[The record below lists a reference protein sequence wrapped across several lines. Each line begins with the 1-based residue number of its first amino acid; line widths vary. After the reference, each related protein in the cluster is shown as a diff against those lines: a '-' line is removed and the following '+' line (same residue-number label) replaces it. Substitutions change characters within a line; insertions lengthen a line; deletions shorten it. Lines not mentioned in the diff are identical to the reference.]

1 MVSAR
6 IYENSLI
13 QYNFDYEYCIFS
25 NEKISSYQLHD
36 VESNFNSG
44 EIWGKDYIGMSRDS
58 AISYDIGTLKPGEE
72 KSFNLFV
79 LIQKNKQE
87 ESIGGANKKIEK
99 IKKYEVDKKIHETSI
114 YWKKYLKEHIN
125 IDTNYFNE
133 KVNEIYKR
141 SILLFPILA
150 NNETGG
156 IMAAP
161 EIDEEKSKC
170 GGYAYCWPRDS
181 VFVTKA
187 LDLLKMQ
194 DISEKFYLKFCK
206 DTQSKNGMWEQRFYT
221 NGNLAPCWGY
231 QIDETASVI
240 YGINEH

>member
-79 LIQKNKQE
+79 
-87 ESIGGANKKIEK
+87 SI
-99 IKKYEVDKKIHETSI
+99 
-114 YWKKYLKEHIN
+114 
-125 IDTNYFNE
+125 
-133 KVNEIYKR
+133 
-141 SILLFPILA
+141 
-150 NNETGG
+150 
-156 IMAAP
+156 
-161 EIDEEKSKC
+161 
-170 GGYAYCWPRDS
+170 
-181 VFVTKA
+181 
-187 LDLLKMQ
+187 
-194 DISEKFYLKFCK
+194 
-206 DTQSKNGMWEQRFYT
+206 
-221 NGNLAPCWGY
+221 
-231 QIDETASVI
+231 
-240 YGINEH
+240 